1 MEILKRFK
9 MPKWTDEERAKAD
22 AFYPAE
28 PVKTLASAPPRAA
41 GKKVDAVV
49 AEVPAEVPA
58 EVVETPQFV
67 AKPENVIV
75 IPEPQP
81 DAPKKERKPR
91 APRPPKDE
99 LRVTKVIAEMIGQ
112 TFNGLTVL
120 SLNEEHTLL
129 HTCGSRAVNVRCEC
143 GREFFANPYYVKGA
157 QTKCECKRKHK
168 KEKPAETPVPEM
180 VPA

>member
-9 MPKWTDEERAKAD
+9 MPKFTDEEKAKQD
-22 AFYPAE
+22 VFYPALAVAKVAPKPTE
-28 PVKTLASAPPRAA
+28 SEVKAP
-41 GKKVDAVV
+41 
-49 AEVPAEVPA
+49 EVSVETPAEN
-58 EVVETPQFV
+58 VETPQFV

-81 DAPKKERKPR
+81 DAPKKEKKPR
-91 APRPPKDE
+91 APRPPVNE
-99 LRVTKVIAEMIGQ
+99 LRVTKVVAEMIGQ
-112 TFNGLTVL
+112 TYNGLTVL

-143 GREFFANPYYVKGA
+143 GREFYANPYYVKGG

-168 KEKPAETPVPEM
+168 KEKPAEVAVPEM